1 MSEFNKRIEKPMKHL
16 FEIGDLNV
24 YDKNVINL
32 SAGTPS
38 PRLLL
43 NCCEIFEKATIACM
57 VRKLIQLYLYLEMIL
72 FVLNL
77 M

>member
-1 MSEFNKRIEKPMKHL
+1 MKHL
-16 FEIGDLNV
+16 FEVGELNV
-24 YDKNVINL
+24 YDKNIINL

-57 VRKLIQLYLYLEMIL
+57 VRY
-72 FVLNL
+72 
-77 M
+77 